1 MDLRHLLTLRTVVDK
16 GSFSHAAE
24 ELGVSQPAVSFQIRS
39 LEERMGQ
46 RLLDRSGRRVTLTD
60 AGRVVD
66 GYARRMLALDDDLVR
81 ELSNLSDH
89 ISGPLVL
96 GSSTGPG
103 ELLLPRLLGGFKSDN
118 PEVEISLVVQDTQTV
133 CDRVLDDDL
142 ELGVVGAAR
151 PHRGLLFEPF
161 VRDELVVICP
171 PSHPLANTGRIDLA
185 ALAAQPMI
193 LQQRGSGVRAVL
205 EAAFR
210 AAGIRMRDVDV
221 TLELG
226 LQQSVRAAVLDGLG
240 ITVIS
245 RLAVE
250 RDIAENR
257 LVALEV
263 MGAVLAR
270 DFSLVRHAGRTP
282 SRVSEG
288 FVDYAREH
296 LGDLVPSSDG
306 PAAPTEPGESYQ

>member
-1 MDLRHLLTLRTVVDK
+1 MDLRQLLTLRTVVDK

-24 ELGVSQPAVSFQIRS
+24 ELGISQPAVSFQIRA
-39 LEERMGQ
+39 LEDRIGQ

-66 GYARRMLALDDDLVR
+66 SHARRLLTLEDEMLRDVAGLC
-81 ELSNLSDH
+81 DH
-89 ISGPLVL
+89 LSGPLVL

-103 ELLLPRLLGGFKSDN
+103 ELLLPHLLGGFKREN
-118 PEVEISLVVQDTQTV
+118 PEVEVSLLVQDTQTV
-133 CDRVLDDDL
+133 CDRVLEDEI

-151 PHRGLLFEPF
+151 PHRGLVFEPF

-171 PSHPLANTGRIDLA
+171 PGHPLAKRKRIKLA
-185 ALAAQPMI
+185 DLAAQPII

-205 EAAFR
+205 ESAFR
-210 AAGIRMRDVDV
+210 AAGIRMRDLDI

-226 LQQSVRAAVLDGLG
+226 LQQSVRVAVLDGLG

-250 RDIAENR
+250 RDLAEGR
-257 LVALEV
+257 LAAVEV
-263 MGAVLAR
+263 EGAVLAR
-270 DFSLVRHAGRTP
+270 DFSLVRHSGRTP

-288 FVDYAREH
+288 FEAYAREH
-296 LGDLVPSSDG
+296 LGDLIPPADG
-306 PAAPTEPGESYQ
+306 PAAPGEPGES

>member
-39 LEERMGQ
+39 LEERLGH

-66 GYARRMLALDDDLVR
+66 GYARRILALEDDLER
-81 ELSNLSDH
+81 EISELSDH
-89 ISGPLVL
+89 MAGPLVM

-103 ELLLPRLLGGFKSDN
+103 ELLLPRLLGGFKEAN

-133 CDRVLDDDL
+133 CDRVLEDDL

-171 PSHPLANTGRIDLA
+171 PDH
-185 ALAAQPMI
+185 ALAKKSRITLEQLAQQPMI

-205 EAAFR
+205 ESAFR
-210 AAGIRMRDVDV
+210 AAGVRMRDLDV

-250 RDIAENR
+250 RDLAEGR
-257 LVALEV
+257 LAAVQVE
-263 MGAVLAR
+263 GAVLAR
-270 DFSLVRHAGRTP
+270 DCSLVRHAGRTP
-282 SRVSEG
+282 SRASEG
-288 FVDYAREH
+288 FIAYAREH
-296 LGDLVPSSDG
+296 LGELVPPAAG
-306 PAAPTEPGESYQ
+306 PAAPAEPGDS

>member
-1 MDLRHLLTLRTVVDK
+1 MDLRQLLTFRTVVDK

-24 ELGVSQPAVSFQIRS
+24 ELGISQPAVSFQIRA
-39 LEERMGQ
+39 LEERIGQ

-66 GYARRMLALDDDLVR
+66 THARRMLALED
-81 ELSNLSDH
+81 ELLRDVAGLSDH
-89 ISGPLVL
+89 LSGPLVL

-103 ELLLPRLLGGFKSDN
+103 ELLLPHLLGGFKREN
-118 PEVEISLVVQDTQTV
+118 PDVEVSLVVQDTQTV
-133 CDRVLDDDL
+133 CDRVLDDEI

-151 PHRGLLFEPF
+151 PHRGLVFEPF

-171 PSHPLANTGRIDLA
+171 PDHALAKKRRISLADLA
-185 ALAAQPMI
+185 GQPLI

-210 AAGIRMRDVDV
+210 ASGFRMRDLDV

-226 LQQSVRAAVLDGLG
+226 LQQSVRVAVLDGLG

-245 RLAVE
+245 RLAVD
-250 RDIAENR
+250 RDLAEGR
-257 LVALEV
+257 LVAVEV
-263 MGAVLAR
+263 EGAVLAR

-288 FVDYAREH
+288 FVAYAGEH
-296 LGDLVPSSDG
+296 LGDLVPPAGG
-306 PAAPTEPGESYQ
+306 PAVPAEPGES

>member
-1 MDLRHLLTLRTVVDK
+1 VVDK

-24 ELGVSQPAVSFQIRS
+24 ELGISQPAVSFQIRA
-39 LEERMGQ
+39 LEDRIGQ

-66 GYARRMLALDDDLVR
+66 AHARRLLALEEEMLRDVAG
-81 ELSNLSDH
+81 LSDH
-89 ISGPLVL
+89 LSGPLIL

-103 ELLLPRLLGGFKSDN
+103 ELLLPHLLGGFKREN
-118 PEVEISLVVQDTQTV
+118 PEVEVSLVVQDTQTV
-133 CDRVLDDDL
+133 CDRVLDDEI

-151 PHRGLLFEPF
+151 PHRGLVFEPF

-171 PSHPLANTGRIDLA
+171 PGHALAKKKRITLA
-185 ALAAQPMI
+185 DLAAQPLI

-205 EAAFR
+205 ESAFR
-210 AAGIRMRDVDV
+210 AAGIRMRDLEI

-226 LQQSVRAAVLDGLG
+226 LQQSVRVAVLDGLG

-245 RLAVE
+245 RLAVD
-250 RDIAENR
+250 RDLAEGR
-257 LVALEV
+257 LVAVEV
-263 MGAVLAR
+263 EGAVLAR

-288 FVDYAREH
+288 FVQYAREH
-296 LGDLVPSSDG
+296 LGDLVPPADG
-306 PAAPTEPGESYQ
+306 PAAPAEPGES

>member
-1 MDLRHLLTLRTVVDK
+1 MDLRQLLTFRTVVDK

-24 ELGVSQPAVSFQIRS
+24 ELGISQPAVSFQIRA
-39 LEERMGQ
+39 LEERIGQ

-66 GYARRMLALDDDLVR
+66 THARRMLALED
-81 ELSNLSDH
+81 ELMRDVAGLSDH
-89 ISGPLVL
+89 LSGPLVL

-103 ELLLPRLLGGFKSDN
+103 ELLLPHLLGGFKREN
-118 PEVEISLVVQDTQTV
+118 PDVEVSLVVQDTQTV
-133 CDRVLDDDL
+133 CDRVLDDEI

-151 PHRGLLFEPF
+151 PHRGLVFEPF

-171 PSHPLANTGRIDLA
+171 PGHPLAKKGRISLA
-185 ALAAQPMI
+185 DLAAQPLI

-210 AAGIRMRDVDV
+210 AAGIRMRDLDV

-226 LQQSVRAAVLDGLG
+226 LQQSVRVAVLDGLG

-245 RLAVE
+245 RLAVD
-250 RDIAENR
+250 RDLAEGR
-257 LVALEV
+257 LVAVEV
-263 MGAVLAR
+263 EGAVLAR

-288 FVDYAREH
+288 FVAYAGEH
-296 LGDLVPSSDG
+296 LGDLVPPAGG
-306 PAAPTEPGESYQ
+306 PAVPAEPGES

>member
-1 MDLRHLLTLRTVVDK
+1 MDLRQLLTLRTVVDK

-24 ELGVSQPAVSFQIRS
+24 ELGISQPAVSFQIRA
-39 LEERMGQ
+39 LEERIGQ

-66 GYARRMLALDDDLVR
+66 SHARRMLALEDELMR
-81 ELSNLSDH
+81 EVAGLSDH
-89 ISGPLVL
+89 LSGPLVL

-103 ELLLPRLLGGFKSDN
+103 ELLLPHLLGGFKRDN

-133 CDRVLDDDL
+133 CDRVLEDEI

-151 PHRGLLFEPF
+151 PHRGLVFEPF

-171 PSHPLANTGRIDLA
+171 PGHALAKRKRIALA
-185 ALAAQPMI
+185 DLAAQPLI

-210 AAGIRMRDVDV
+210 AAGIRMRDLDV
-221 TLELG
+221 TLEIG
-226 LQQSVRAAVLDGLG
+226 LQQSVRVAVLDGLG

-250 RDIAENR
+250 RDLAEGR
-257 LVALEV
+257 LVAVEV
-263 MGAVLAR
+263 EGAVLAR

-288 FVDYAREH
+288 FVEYAREH
-296 LGDLVPSSDG
+296 LGDLVPPAGG
-306 PAAPTEPGESYQ
+306 PAVPAEPGES

>member
-39 LEERMGQ
+39 LEERLGQ

-66 GYARRMLALDDDLVR
+66 GYARRILALEDDLER
-81 ELSNLSDH
+81 EISELSDH
-89 ISGPLVL
+89 MAGPLVM

-103 ELLLPRLLGGFKSDN
+103 ELLLPRLLGGFKEAN

-133 CDRVLDDDL
+133 CDRVLEDDL

-171 PSHPLANTGRIDLA
+171 PDH
-185 ALAAQPMI
+185 ALAKKSRITLEQLAQQPMI

-205 EAAFR
+205 ESAFR
-210 AAGIRMRDVDV
+210 AAGVRMRDLDV

-250 RDIAENR
+250 RDLAEGR
-257 LVALEV
+257 LAAVQVE
-263 MGAVLAR
+263 GAVLAR

-282 SRVSEG
+282 SRASEG
-288 FVDYAREH
+288 FIAYAREH
-296 LGDLVPSSDG
+296 LGELVPPAAG
-306 PAAPTEPGESYQ
+306 PAAPAEPGDS

>member
-1 MDLRHLLTLRTVVDK
+1 MDLRQLLTLRTVVDK

-24 ELGVSQPAVSFQIRS
+24 ELGISQPAVSFQIRA
-39 LEERMGQ
+39 LEDRIGQ

-66 GYARRMLALDDDLVR
+66 AHARRLLALEEEMLRDVAG
-81 ELSNLSDH
+81 LSDH
-89 ISGPLVL
+89 LSGPLIL

-103 ELLLPRLLGGFKSDN
+103 ELLLPHLLGGFKREN
-118 PEVEISLVVQDTQTV
+118 PEVEVSLVVQDTQTV
-133 CDRVLDDDL
+133 CDRVLDDEI

-151 PHRGLLFEPF
+151 PHRGLVFEPF

-171 PSHPLANTGRIDLA
+171 PGHALAKKKRIKLA
-185 ALAAQPMI
+185 DLAAQPLI

-205 EAAFR
+205 ESAFR
-210 AAGIRMRDVDV
+210 AAGIRMRDLEI

-226 LQQSVRAAVLDGLG
+226 LQQSVRVAVLDGLG

-245 RLAVE
+245 RLAVD
-250 RDIAENR
+250 RDLAEGR
-257 LVALEV
+257 LVAVEV
-263 MGAVLAR
+263 EGAVLAR

-288 FVDYAREH
+288 FVQYAREH
-296 LGDLVPSSDG
+296 LGDLVPPADG
-306 PAAPTEPGESYQ
+306 PAAPAEPGES

>member
-1 MDLRHLLTLRTVVDK
+1 MDLRQLLTFRTVVDK

-24 ELGVSQPAVSFQIRS
+24 ELGISQPAVSFQIRA
-39 LEERMGQ
+39 LEERIGQ

-66 GYARRMLALDDDLVR
+66 AHARRMLALED
-81 ELSNLSDH
+81 ELLRDVAGLSDH
-89 ISGPLVL
+89 LSGPLVL

-103 ELLLPRLLGGFKSDN
+103 ELLLPHLLGGFKREN
-118 PEVEISLVVQDTQTV
+118 PDVEVSLVVQDTQTV
-133 CDRVLDDDL
+133 CDRVLDDEI

-151 PHRGLLFEPF
+151 PHRGLVFEPF

-171 PSHPLANTGRIDLA
+171 PGHALAKKKRISLADLA
-185 ALAAQPMI
+185 SQPII

-210 AAGIRMRDVDV
+210 ASGFRMRDLDV

-226 LQQSVRAAVLDGLG
+226 LQQSVRVAVLDGLG

-245 RLAVE
+245 RLAVD
-250 RDIAENR
+250 RDLAEGR
-257 LVALEV
+257 LVAVEV
-263 MGAVLAR
+263 EGAVLAR

-288 FVDYAREH
+288 FVAYVGEH
-296 LGDLVPSSDG
+296 LGDLVPPAGG
-306 PAAPTEPGESYQ
+306 PAVPAEPGES

>member
-1 MDLRHLLTLRTVVDK
+1 
-16 GSFSHAAE
+16 
-24 ELGVSQPAVSFQIRS
+24 VSFQIRS
-39 LEERMGQ
+39 LEERIGH

-66 GYARRMLALDDDLVR
+66 GYARRILAMEDDLER
-81 ELSNLSDH
+81 EISELSDH
-89 ISGPLVL
+89 MAGPLVM

-103 ELLLPRLLGGFKSDN
+103 ELLLPRLLGGFKAAN

-133 CDRVLDDDL
+133 CERVLEDDL

-151 PHRGLLFEPF
+151 PHRGLIFEPF

-171 PSHPLANTGRIDLA
+171 PDHPLAKKTRITLA
-185 ALAAQPMI
+185 RLAEQPMI

-205 EAAFR
+205 ESAFR
-210 AAGIRMRDVDV
+210 AAGVRMRDLDV

-250 RDIAENR
+250 RDLAEGR
-257 LVALEV
+257 LAAVQV
-263 MGAVLAR
+263 DGAVLAR

-282 SRVSEG
+282 SRASEG
-288 FVDYAREH
+288 FIAYAREH
-296 LGDLVPSSDG
+296 LGELVPPASG
-306 PAAPTEPGESYQ
+306 PAAPAEPGDS

>member
-1 MDLRHLLTLRTVVDK
+1 MDLRQLLTFRTVVDK

-24 ELGVSQPAVSFQIRS
+24 ELGISQPAVSFQIRA
-39 LEERMGQ
+39 LEERIGQ
-46 RLLDRSGRRVTLTD
+46 RMLDRSGRRVTLTD

-66 GYARRMLALDDDLVR
+66 AHARRMLALED
-81 ELSNLSDH
+81 ELLRDVAGLSDH
-89 ISGPLVL
+89 LSGPLVL

-103 ELLLPRLLGGFKSDN
+103 ELLLPHLLGGFKREN
-118 PEVEISLVVQDTQTV
+118 PDVEVSLVVQDTQTV
-133 CDRVLDDDL
+133 CDRVLDDEI

-151 PHRGLLFEPF
+151 PHRGLVFEPF

-171 PSHPLANTGRIDLA
+171 PGHALAKRKRISLADLA
-185 ALAAQPMI
+185 GQPII

-210 AAGIRMRDVDV
+210 ASGFRMRDLDV

-226 LQQSVRAAVLDGLG
+226 LQQSVRVAVLDGLG

-245 RLAVE
+245 RLAVD
-250 RDIAENR
+250 RDLAEGR
-257 LVALEV
+257 LVAVEV
-263 MGAVLAR
+263 EGAVLAR

-288 FVDYAREH
+288 FVAYAGEH
-296 LGDLVPSSDG
+296 LGDLVPPAGG
-306 PAAPTEPGESYQ
+306 PAVPAEPGES

>member
-1 MDLRHLLTLRTVVDK
+1 MDLRQLLTLRTVVDK

-24 ELGVSQPAVSFQIRS
+24 ELGISQPAVSFQIRA
-39 LEERMGQ
+39 LEDRIGQ

-66 GYARRMLALDDDLVR
+66 AHARRMLALEEEMLRDVAG
-81 ELSNLSDH
+81 LSDH
-89 ISGPLVL
+89 LSGPLIL

-103 ELLLPRLLGGFKSDN
+103 ELLLPHLLGGFKREN
-118 PEVEISLVVQDTQTV
+118 PEVEVSLVVQDTQTV
-133 CDRVLDDDL
+133 CDRVLDDEI

-151 PHRGLLFEPF
+151 PHRGLVFEPF

-171 PSHPLANTGRIDLA
+171 PGHALAKKKRIKLA
-185 ALAAQPMI
+185 DLAAQPLI

-205 EAAFR
+205 ESAFR
-210 AAGIRMRDVDV
+210 AAGIRMRDLEI

-226 LQQSVRAAVLDGLG
+226 LQQSVRVAVLDGLG

-245 RLAVE
+245 RLAVD
-250 RDIAENR
+250 RDLAEGR
-257 LVALEV
+257 LVAVEV
-263 MGAVLAR
+263 EGAVLAR

-288 FVDYAREH
+288 FVQYAREH
-296 LGDLVPSSDG
+296 LGDLVPPADG
-306 PAAPTEPGESYQ
+306 PAAPAEPGES

>member
-1 MDLRHLLTLRTVVDK
+1 MDLRQLLTLRTVVDK

-24 ELGVSQPAVSFQIRS
+24 ELGISQPAVSFQIRA
-39 LEERMGQ
+39 LEDRIGQ

-66 GYARRMLALDDDLVR
+66 SHARRMLALEDELMR
-81 ELSNLSDH
+81 EVAGLSDH
-89 ISGPLVL
+89 LSGPLVL

-103 ELLLPRLLGGFKSDN
+103 ELLLPHLLGGFKREN

-133 CDRVLDDDL
+133 CDRVLEDEI

-151 PHRGLLFEPF
+151 PHRGLVFEPF

-171 PSHPLANTGRIDLA
+171 PDHALAKRKRIALA
-185 ALAAQPMI
+185 DLAAQPLI

-210 AAGIRMRDVDV
+210 AAGIRMRDLDV
-221 TLELG
+221 TLEIG
-226 LQQSVRAAVLDGLG
+226 LQQSVRVAVLDGLG

-245 RLAVE
+245 RLAVD
-250 RDIAENR
+250 RDLAEGR
-257 LVALEV
+257 LVAVEV
-263 MGAVLAR
+263 EGAVLAR

-288 FVDYAREH
+288 FVEYAREH
-296 LGDLVPSSDG
+296 LGDLVPPAGG
-306 PAAPTEPGESYQ
+306 PAVPAEPGES

>member
-1 MDLRHLLTLRTVVDK
+1 MDLRQLLTLRTVVDK

-24 ELGVSQPAVSFQIRS
+24 ELGISQPAVSFQVRS
-39 LEERMGQ
+39 LEERIGQ

-66 GYARRMLALDDDLVR
+66 QHARRMLALEEELLRDVADLT
-81 ELSNLSDH
+81 DH
-89 ISGPLVL
+89 LSGPLVL

-103 ELLLPRLLGGFKSDN
+103 ELLLPHLLGRFKREN
-118 PEVEISLVVQDTQTV
+118 PDVEVSLVVQDTQAV
-133 CDRVLDDDL
+133 CDRVLEDEI

-151 PHRGLLFEPF
+151 PHRGLVFEPF

-171 PSHPLANTGRIDLA
+171 PGHPLAGRTRIALA
-185 ALAAQPMI
+185 DLAAQPLI

-205 EAAFR
+205 ESALR
-210 AAGIRMRDVDV
+210 ASGIRMRDLDV
-221 TLELG
+221 VLEIG
-226 LQQSVRAAVLDGLG
+226 LQQSVRVAVLDGLG

-250 RDIAENR
+250 RDLAEGR
-257 LVALEV
+257 LVAVEV
-263 MGAVLAR
+263 AGAVLAR

-288 FVDYAREH
+288 FLDYAREH
-296 LGDLVPSSDG
+296 LGDLVPPAAG
-306 PAAPTEPGESYQ
+306 PAAPPEPGE

>member
-39 LEERMGQ
+39 LEERLGQ

-66 GYARRMLALDDDLVR
+66 GYARRMLALEEDLVR
-81 ELSNLSDH
+81 EVGDLSDH
-89 ISGPLVL
+89 LSGPLVL

-103 ELLLPRLLGGFKSDN
+103 ELLLPRLLGGFKRETPD
-118 PEVEISLVVQDTQTV
+118 VQVSLVVQDTQTV
-133 CDRVLDDDL
+133 CDRVLDDEL

-151 PHRGLLFEPF
+151 PHRGLVFEPF

-171 PSHPLANTGRIDLA
+171 PGHPLAGKGRITLD
-185 ALAAQPMI
+185 ALASQPLI
-193 LQQRGSGVRAVL
+193 VQQRGSGVRAVL
-205 EAAFR
+205 ESAFR
-210 AAGIRMRDVDV
+210 AAGIRMRDLDI

-226 LQQSVRAAVLDGLG
+226 LQQSVRVAVLDGLG

-245 RLAVE
+245 RFAVE
-250 RDIAENR
+250 RDLAEGR
-257 LVALEV
+257 LVAVEV
-263 MGAVLAR
+263 EGAVLAR

-288 FVDYAREH
+288 FVEYAREH
-296 LGDLVPSSDG
+296 LGDLVPPAGG
-306 PAAPTEPGESYQ
+306 PAAPAEPGES

>member
-1 MDLRHLLTLRTVVDK
+1 MDLRQLLTFRTVVDK
-16 GSFSHAAE
+16 GSFSHAAD
-24 ELGVSQPAVSFQIRS
+24 ELGISQPAVSFQIRS
-39 LEERMGQ
+39 LEDRIGE

-66 GYARRMLALDDDLVR
+66 THARRMLVLEA
-81 ELSNLSDH
+81 ELMRDVAGLSDH
-89 ISGPLVL
+89 LSGPLLL

-103 ELLLPRLLGGFKSDN
+103 ELLLPHLLGGFKRENADV
-118 PEVEISLVVQDTQTV
+118 EVSLVVQDTQTV
-133 CDRVLDDDL
+133 CDRVLDDEI

-151 PHRGLLFEPF
+151 PHRGLVFEPF

-171 PSHPLANTGRIDLA
+171 PDHPLATRRRIALADLA
-185 ALAAQPMI
+185 SQPLI

-205 EAAFR
+205 ESAFR
-210 AAGIRMRDVDV
+210 AVGIRMRDLDV
-221 TLELG
+221 SLELG
-226 LQQSVRAAVLDGLG
+226 LQQSVRVAVLDGLG

-250 RDIAENR
+250 HDIAEGH
-257 LVALEV
+257 LVGIEV
-263 MGAVLAR
+263 EGAVLAR

-288 FVDYAREH
+288 FVVFAREH
-296 LGDLVPSSDG
+296 LGDLVPPAGG
-306 PAAPTEPGESYQ
+306 PAVPAEPGES